1 MNLWAWLFGTT
12 LEWYAVCIRNPGGA
26 SGCTSANKMSRSAA
40 IEWLLDTQEANWGSS
55 VALLRWTGIS
65 WIEV

>member
-1 MNLWAWLFGTT
+1 MNMWAWLFGSAVS
-12 LEWYAVCIRNPGGA
+12 WYAVCIKSPGGHGA
-26 SGCTSANKMSRSAA
+26 CTNAAKLSRSAA

-55 VALLRWTGIS
+55 VSLLRWTGIM